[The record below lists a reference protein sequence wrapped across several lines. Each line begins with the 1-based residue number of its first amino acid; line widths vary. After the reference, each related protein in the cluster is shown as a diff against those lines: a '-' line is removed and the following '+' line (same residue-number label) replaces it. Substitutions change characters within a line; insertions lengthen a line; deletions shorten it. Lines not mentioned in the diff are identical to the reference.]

1 MKYMML
7 SACLCFSTVAL
18 ADKPS
23 VDPAI
28 ENIRKVAERNAS
40 RYAVLEK
47 TINRYDPAKTNMF
60 ARPARS
66 SMQTKLDES
75 RKVAAKA
82 EKVEKAAEKA
92 KKKDSKNYNK
102 WIDDT
107 EKAKRKSSEDM
118 AAFYDAIL
126 KLATTYDSAE

>member
-1 MKYMML
+1 MKYIML

-28 ENIRKVAERNAS
+28 ENIRKVAKLNAS

-60 ARPARS
+60 ARPARA

-92 KKKDSKNYNK
+92 KKKDSKTFSK
-102 WIDDT
+102 WVSDT
-107 EKAKRKSSEDM
+107 EKAKNKSSDEM
-118 AAFYDAIL
+118 AEFYDSML
-126 KLATTYDSAE
+126 ELAHAYEEAN